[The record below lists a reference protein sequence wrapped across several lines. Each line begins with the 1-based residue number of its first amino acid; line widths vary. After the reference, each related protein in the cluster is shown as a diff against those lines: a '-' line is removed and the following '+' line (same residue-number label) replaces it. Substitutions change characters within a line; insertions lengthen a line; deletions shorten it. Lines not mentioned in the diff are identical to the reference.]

1 MKLLFESNAT
11 RRAIIVIALGFL
23 ALALAYSARAALG
36 LAMPI
41 WETQLD
47 WSRNYVS
54 NVAAIALLVMALVAP
69 VSGYLLDRKGLRF
82 TLLVDLLAVCLS
94 SILVSL
100 AESRWLLFVGFG
112 VIGMIGVGWLTDRM
126 NRPLLLG
133 CIYLIRSHSWF
144 SGFPGETEVRICKRA
159 VRLNIQAIVVTW
171 CFRHLADLER
181 YLQKEY
187 AENQQSNC
195 I

>member
-1 MKLLFESNAT
+1 
-11 RRAIIVIALGFL
+11 
-23 ALALAYSARAALG
+23 
-36 LAMPI
+36 
-41 WETQLD
+41 
-47 WSRNYVS
+47 
-54 NVAAIALLVMALVAP
+54 
-69 VSGYLLDRKGLRF
+69 LRF

-100 AESRWLLFVGFG
+100 AESRWLLFG

-133 CIYLIRSHSWF
+133 CIYLIRGYSWF

-159 VRLNIQAIVVTW
+159 VRLNIQAIVVIW

-181 YLQKEY
+181 YLQKGY